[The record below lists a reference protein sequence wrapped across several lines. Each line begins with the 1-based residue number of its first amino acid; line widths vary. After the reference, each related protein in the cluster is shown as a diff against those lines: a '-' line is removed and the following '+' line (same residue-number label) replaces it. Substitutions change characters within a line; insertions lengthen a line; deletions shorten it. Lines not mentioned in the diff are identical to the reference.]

1 MFKLDLLTCKISI
14 LDLILLSLDSVCI
27 TNIKKETKIIIKKSK
42 K

>member
-1 MFKLDLLTCKISI
+1 MFKLDLLNCKMSI

-27 TNIKKETKIIIKKSK
+27 TNINKETKIIIKKSK